1 MALRDSSLPAQ
12 WRSSCAMPAREPSG
26 RPRLSRPRFAR
37 SNSASARPGGG
48 YADDPCRGAGARALA
63 RHLIVLGG
71 GYVGLELSRAFRR
84 FGSNVTV
91 IEHGA
96 QLASREDPYVAAEL
110 KDLLADE
117 GIEVV
122 LDATT

>member
-1 MALRDSSLPAQ
+1 
-12 WRSSCAMPAREPSG
+12 
-26 RPRLSRPRFAR
+26 
-37 SNSASARPGGG
+37 
-48 YADDPCRGAGARALA
+48 
-63 RHLIVLGG
+63 LIVLGG

-96 QLASREDPYVAAEL
+96 QLASREDPYVAAAL
-110 KDLLADE
+110 KDLLVDE

-122 LDATT
+122 LDATTRRVKGHSGDRVRVYVNDLRGDRAIEGTDLLVATGRKANSDGIGLTRPAFISRARLHQD